1 MNKSILDVGAGV
13 GVLGMSVLRDYNKLK
28 LSCVEIQETY
38 IKYLDI
44 NLRINNQTAR
54 IYSGD
59 FGSIVFKHRFD
70 IVVSNPPFYDKD
82 VLKSTDQTKQ
92 IARYNDSLPLGVLV
106 QKSEE
111 VLCDDGKLMF
121 CYDAKQIDDLFDLLR
136 SCGFNIEAMQF
147 VHSKPNVNAKIVLIY
162 ARKNSNSK
170 TDIYPPVVSF
180 DNSGNTT
187 QTMKDIYSKANIQS
201 IKAKL

>member
-1 MNKSILDVGAGV
+1 MNRTILDVGAGV
-13 GVLGMSVLRDYNKLK
+13 GVLGMSLLRDYDKLK
-28 LSCVEIQETY
+28 LSCVEIQEVYT
-38 IKYLDI
+38 KYLHI
-44 NLRINNQTAR
+44 NLHINNQTAT

-59 FGSIVFKHRFD
+59 FATVGFKHRFD

-82 VLKSTDQTKQ
+82 VLKSTNHIKK
-92 IARYNDSLPLGVLV
+92 IARYNDSLPLSVLV

-136 SCGFNIEAMQF
+136 SYEFNIEAMQF
-147 VHSKPNVNAKIVLIY
+147 VHSKPDTNAKIVLIY

-170 TDIYPPVVSF
+170 TDIYPPVISF
-180 DNSGNTT
+180 DNIGNTT
-187 QTMKDIYSKANIQS
+187 QTMKDIYSKADIQS
-201 IKAKL
+201 IKADL